1 MVSPTV
7 EISHRIEFSAS
18 HRLHADALSEAEN
31 ERIFGACHNTHGHN
45 YELEVTVAGPVDPRT
60 GMVMNLVD
68 LMELLREKIHGR
80 VDHRHLNDDQ
90 ELLAGRV
97 PTAETLVIAFWNELE
112 PEIGSFESCRLVRMR
127 LWESRSNMVEY
138 RGPA

>member
-1 MVSPTV
+1 MVTPNV

-60 GMVMNLVD
+60 GMGLGF
-68 LMELLREKIHGR
+68 LRTRHGS
-80 VDHRHLNDDQ
+80 D
-90 ELLAGRV
+90 
-97 PTAETLVIAFWNELE
+97 
-112 PEIGSFESCRLVRMR
+112 
-127 LWESRSNMVEY
+127 SRD
-138 RGPA
+138 ACD